1 MRIAIS
7 GTACQGKT
15 TLIKDF
21 LEQWPSYTTPK
32 KTYKDYKSQNFL
44 LS

>member
-21 LEQWPSYTTPK
+21 LDQWHHILLQK
-32 KTYKDYKSQNFL
+32 KPIKIL
-44 LS
+44 

>member
-15 TLIKDF
+15 TLLKDF
-21 LEQWPSYTTPK
+21 LEEWPSYTSPK
-32 KTYKDYKSQNFL
+32 KPIEIL
-44 LS
+44 LKIII